1 MHCVKLHPFKLV
13 GSLLQLHAALSFA
26 LSFSV
31 RQPVCRLSFQLYVT
45 CYFGH
50 VITESLYDHIYVY
63 VFLSLCVCVCAVYE
77 FGWEQ
82 SVVLLPWQA
91 LLSQVGSI

>member
-1 MHCVKLHPFKLV
+1 MTICMYM
-13 GSLLQLHAALSFA
+13 
-26 LSFSV
+26 
-31 RQPVCRLSFQLYVT
+31 YV
-45 CYFGH
+45 
-50 VITESLYDHIYVY
+50 L
-63 VFLSLCVCVCAVYE
+63 LSLCVCAVYE

>member
-1 MHCVKLHPFKLV
+1 M
-13 GSLLQLHAALSFA
+13 
-26 LSFSV
+26 
-31 RQPVCRLSFQLYVT
+31 
-45 CYFGH
+45 
-50 VITESLYDHIYVY
+50 YVY
-63 VFLSLCVCVCAVYE
+63 VRLIEFVCVCVCAVYE